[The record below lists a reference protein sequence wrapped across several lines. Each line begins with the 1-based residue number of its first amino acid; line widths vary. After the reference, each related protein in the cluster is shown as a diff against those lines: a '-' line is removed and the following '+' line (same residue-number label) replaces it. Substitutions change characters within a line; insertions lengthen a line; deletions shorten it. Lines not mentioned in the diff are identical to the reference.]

1 MSKYANVWIIVPTF
15 NRVKTLSECINTLLA
30 QSYRNIK
37 IIVVDD
43 ASTDNTLQ
51 IIGDNYKNVIR
62 LSGDGNR
69 WWSGCMNIGLSH
81 VVANC
86 QANDYFMSFNDDVL
100 VDEDYVSNLVA
111 AAALKPK
118 SMLGSLAV
126 DSEQCEKIVFCGNRL
141 DWAKGIWKG
150 NPCVDLSDDLLLAT
164 DSLPGRGVLAPV
176 ALISEIG
183 FYDDRSF
190 PQYFGDE
197 DFSLK
202 AKKAGYSLFV
212 CANARVKSHVRMTGS
227 GRHAPKLKEFLN
239 SLVSIRSPNQIS
251 RRLIF
256 IFRHCPQRFLIQFSI
271 IDVLKVV
278 TAYLRIKK

>member
-1 MSKYANVWIIVPTF
+1 MNSESFVWIVIPTF
-15 NRVKTLSECINTLLA
+15 NRSKTLSECISSLLA
-30 QSYRNIK
+30 QSYSNIK

-51 IIGDNYKNVIR
+51 IIGENYKDVIR
-62 LSGDGNR
+62 LSGDGDR

-81 VVANC
+81 VMANC

-100 VDEDYVSNLVA
+100 VDKDYISNLVA
-111 AAALKPK
+111 AAALTPK
-118 SMLGSLAV
+118 SMLGSVAV
-126 DSEQCEKIVFCGNRL
+126 DSEHVEKVVFCGNRI
-141 DWAKGIWKG
+141 DWAKGVWKG
-150 NPCVDLSDDLLLAT
+150 KPCASLNEEPLLHT

-176 ALISEIG
+176 SLISEIG
-183 FYDDRSF
+183 FYDDRRF

-197 DFSLK
+197 DFSLR

-227 GRHAPKLKEFLN
+227 GRHAPRLNEFLS
-239 SLVSIRSPNQIS
+239 SLVSIRSPNQLS
-251 RRLIF
+251 RRLVF

-278 TAYLRIKK
+278 TAYFRMKK

>member
-1 MSKYANVWIIVPTF
+1 MSVEPSVWVIIPTF

-30 QSYRNIK
+30 QSYSNIK

-51 IIGDNYKNVIR
+51 IIGDNYKDVIR

-81 VVANC
+81 TMANC
-86 QANDYFMSFNDDVL
+86 QACDYFMSFNDDVL

-126 DSEQCEKIVFCGNRL
+126 DSEQCDKIVFCGNRIN
-141 DWAKGIWKG
+141 WARGIWKG
-150 NPCVDLSDDLLLAT
+150 RPCSDLKSELLLET
-164 DSLPGRGVLAPV
+164 DSLPGRGVLAPISLV
-176 ALISEIG
+176 ADIG
-183 FYDDRSF
+183 FYDDRCF

-212 CANARVKSHVRMTGS
+212 CINARVKSHVKMTGS
-227 GRHAPKLKEFLN
+227 GRHAPKLREFLH

-271 IDVLKVV
+271 IDMLKVI
-278 TAYLRIKK
+278 TAYFRLK